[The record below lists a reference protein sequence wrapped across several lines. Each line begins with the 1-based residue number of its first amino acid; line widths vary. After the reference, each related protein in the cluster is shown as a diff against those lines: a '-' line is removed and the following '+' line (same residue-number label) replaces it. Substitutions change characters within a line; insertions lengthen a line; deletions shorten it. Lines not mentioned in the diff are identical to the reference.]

1 MHVSCLRSKTYSEI
15 QSTWSCHGPS
25 LCECTRNALWCIDFR
40 MDHCNFS
47 LLHHQFSKAHSKI
60 SSRYR
65 SKEIQSFR
73 RKWSLA
79 QKWMNEINR
88 NSTSLLNIRI
98 KFPISM
104 WWLCAMSENQSGGP
118 HKLQLVLKFC
128 KSSLPEVVMIHPDVS
143 TPEMLHDVLIS
154 GWIIAIS
161 YFITYNATNPMARHQ
176 TEVKIP
182 EKSMPIAYT

>member
-1 MHVSCLRSKTYSEI
+1 
-15 QSTWSCHGPS
+15 
-25 LCECTRNALWCIDFR
+25 

-60 SSRYR
+60 SSRYW
-65 SKEIQSFR
+65 SEEIQSFR

-161 YFITYNATNPMARHQ
+161 LPLYLQCNKPHGQ
-176 TEVKIP
+176 T
-182 EKSMPIAYT
+182 SNRS